1 MPKRKHKKRLRK
13 EDFTVYTGQ
22 PKSTVLQTRETI
34 PKSHREKLLKKA
46 SRAAKKAAY
55 GAGAVLSLPFLGL
68 AALAKKAKQGT
79 EHLLGKKTERNALPY
94 YHPAVGGHPSEMKA
108 EKKNRPKTT
117 PKAQERPQRKKKKR
131 MPTRP
136 QRPVRRRR
144 EERIPELQMDFQMPE
159 TKRENNRLEGL
170 LEKGKQAYQ
179 AFKEKQKEKQA
190 EKRERERQKALY
202 QAMAAE
208 LQAQQ
213 TKQAEGK
220 ASEEPKKPASKEPKK
235 IEKEQAPER
244 ELKKEKRP
252 KQETKPKKQETEKE
266 IKQEAKEK
274 AAEKKEQI
282 KQPEQPIEKKPAK
295 QKKKKIEK
303 KPKDKAQPKTQD
315 PKKKRNKWL
324 GIAAAVLLLL
334 GGAGWGGWYYFE
346 GRYVYLSVDDNGNT
360 VQIRTAARNVE
371 QMLAEAGIALAPED
385 EMDTPRDTALADEM
399 VIHITR
405 AKTITIDTGD
415 GKQVQTLLA
424 KGTVQ
429 QALDKAGVKL
439 GTADEVDT
447 SLDTAVV
454 DEMIIHI
461 IRAKTVTIDTGDGKQ
476 AKALLAKGTVQQAL
490 DKAGVKLGTEDAIDT
505 PLDTV
510 IKGDM
515 AVKITRAKKIQ
526 IKAKAGDKTVML
538 ATGTVKDA
546 LDKSGLTYDT
556 EDEISPS
563 LETKISDGMTIKLVR
578 LNTKVHTR
586 TVKIA
591 FQTIQKKSNRVE
603 RGTTD
608 VSQKGQEGVR
618 TIKEKVVYK
627 DGKEV
632 KRVEI
637 SNEVTKQPVNKIVL
651 IGTGPPMNP
660 AIKGLP
666 ETPTSKM
673 IIRKV
678 TVDQITAYTHT
689 GRRTATGK
697 WPKVGMCAV
706 NRRIFP
712 YGTMFYV
719 PGYGYAVAEDTGAN
733 NSSKVSI
740 DLFMDTK
747 EDCLRWGRKR
757 NVTVTIVRR
766 P

>member
-34 PKSHREKLLKKA
+34 PKSHKEKMRKKA
-46 SRAAKKAAY
+46 GRAAKKAVY

-79 EHLLGKKTERNALPY
+79 EHLFGKKTERKTLPY

-131 MPTRP
+131 MPARP

-144 EERIPELQMDFQMPE
+144 EERIPEPQMDFQMPE
-159 TKRENNRLEGL
+159 TERENNRLEGL

-179 AFKEKQKEKQA
+179 AFKEKQKEKRA
-190 EKRERERQKALY
+190 EKREQERQKALY

-213 TKQAEGK
+213 TKQAEEK
-220 ASEEPKKPASKEPKK
+220 APEEPKKPAAKEPKK

-266 IKQEAKEK
+266 IKQAAKEK
-274 AAEKKEQI
+274 PAEKKEQI
-282 KQPEQPIEKKPAK
+282 KQPEQSIEKKPAK
-295 QKKKKIEK
+295 QIKKKFEK
-303 KPKDKAQPKTQD
+303 KTKDKAQPKTQD

-324 GIAAAVLLLL
+324 GIAAAVLLML

-346 GRYVYLSVDDNGNT
+346 GRYVYLSVDDNGNA

-385 EMDTPRDTALADEM
+385 ETDTPLDTALADEM

-415 GKQVQTLLA
+415 GKQVQT
-424 KGTVQ
+424 
-429 QALDKAGVKL
+429 
-439 GTADEVDT
+439 
-447 SLDTAVV
+447 
-454 DEMIIHI
+454 
-461 IRAKTVTIDTGDGKQ
+461 
-476 AKALLAKGTVQQAL
+476 LLAKGTVQQAL

-706 NRRIFP
+706 NRKIFP

>member
-46 SRAAKKAAY
+46 SRAAKKVAY

-79 EHLLGKKTERNALPY
+79 EHLFGKKTERNALPY
-94 YHPAVGGHPSEMKA
+94 YHPAVGGHPPEMKA
-108 EKKNRPKTT
+108 EKKSRPKT
-117 PKAQERPQRKKKKR
+117 QERLQRKKKKR

-144 EERIPELQMDFQMPE
+144 EERIPEPQMDFQMPE
-159 TKRENNRLEGL
+159 TERENNRLESL

-179 AFKEKQKEKQA
+179 AFKEKQKEKRA
-190 EKRERERQKALY
+190 EKREQERQKALY

-266 IKQEAKEK
+266 IKQAAKEK
-274 AAEKKEQI
+274 PAEKKEQI
-282 KQPEQPIEKKPAK
+282 KQPEQPIEEKPAK
-295 QKKKKIEK
+295 QKKKKFEK
-303 KPKDKAQPKTQD
+303 KPKNAQQPKTED

-415 GKQVQTLLA
+415 GKQ
-424 KGTVQ
+424 
-429 QALDKAGVKL
+429 
-439 GTADEVDT
+439 
-447 SLDTAVV
+447 
-454 DEMIIHI
+454 
-461 IRAKTVTIDTGDGKQ
+461 

-546 LDKSGLTYDT
+546 LDKSGLKYDT

>member
-34 PKSHREKLLKKA
+34 PKSHKEKMRKKA
-46 SRAAKKAAY
+46 GRAAKKAVY

-79 EHLLGKKTERNALPY
+79 EHLFGKKTERKTLPY
-94 YHPAVGGHPSEMKA
+94 YHPAAGGHPSEMKA

-131 MPTRP
+131 MPARP

-144 EERIPELQMDFQMPE
+144 EERIPEPQMDFQMPE
-159 TKRENNRLEGL
+159 TERENNRLESL

-179 AFKEKQKEKQA
+179 AFKEKQKEKRA
-190 EKRERERQKALY
+190 EKREQERQKALY

-213 TKQAEGK
+213 TKQAEEK
-220 ASEEPKKPASKEPKK
+220 APEEPKKPAAKEPKK

-266 IKQEAKEK
+266 IKQAAKEK
-274 AAEKKEQI
+274 PAEKKEQI
-282 KQPEQPIEKKPAK
+282 KQPEQPIEEKPAK
-295 QKKKKIEK
+295 QKKKKFEK

-346 GRYVYLSVDDNGNT
+346 GRYVYLSVDDNGNA

-429 QALDKAGVKL
+429 QALDKAGVTL
-439 GTADEVDT
+439 GTA
-447 SLDTAVV
+447 
-454 DEMIIHI
+454 
-461 IRAKTVTIDTGDGKQ
+461 
-476 AKALLAKGTVQQAL
+476 
-490 DKAGVKLGTEDAIDT
+490 DAIDT

-546 LDKSGLTYDT
+546 LDKSGLKYDT

-578 LNTKVHTR
+578 LNTKVQTR

>member
-1 MPKRKHKKRLRK
+1 
-13 EDFTVYTGQ
+13 
-22 PKSTVLQTRETI
+22 
-34 PKSHREKLLKKA
+34 
-46 SRAAKKAAY
+46 
-55 GAGAVLSLPFLGL
+55 
-68 AALAKKAKQGT
+68 
-79 EHLLGKKTERNALPY
+79 
-94 YHPAVGGHPSEMKA
+94 
-108 EKKNRPKTT
+108 
-117 PKAQERPQRKKKKR
+117 
-131 MPTRP
+131 
-136 QRPVRRRR
+136 
-144 EERIPELQMDFQMPE
+144 
-159 TKRENNRLEGL
+159 
-170 LEKGKQAYQ
+170 
-179 AFKEKQKEKQA
+179 
-190 EKRERERQKALY
+190 
-202 QAMAAE
+202 
-208 LQAQQ
+208 
-213 TKQAEGK
+213 
-220 ASEEPKKPASKEPKK
+220 
-235 IEKEQAPER
+235 
-244 ELKKEKRP
+244 
-252 KQETKPKKQETEKE
+252 
-266 IKQEAKEK
+266 
-274 AAEKKEQI
+274 
-282 KQPEQPIEKKPAK
+282 
-295 QKKKKIEK
+295 
-303 KPKDKAQPKTQD
+303 
-315 PKKKRNKWL
+315 
-324 GIAAAVLLLL
+324 
-334 GGAGWGGWYYFE
+334 
-346 GRYVYLSVDDNGNT
+346 
-360 VQIRTAARNVE
+360 
-371 QMLAEAGIALAPED
+371 D

-447 SLDTAVV
+447 SLDTAVT
-454 DEMIIHI
+454 DEMMIHI

-515 AVKITRAKKIQ
+515 AVKIMRAKKIQ

>member
-34 PKSHREKLLKKA
+34 PKSHKEKMRKKA
-46 SRAAKKAAY
+46 GRAAKKAVY

-79 EHLLGKKTERNALPY
+79 EHLFGKKTERKTLPY

-131 MPTRP
+131 MPARP

-144 EERIPELQMDFQMPE
+144 EERIPEPQMDFQMPE
-159 TKRENNRLEGL
+159 TERENNRLESL

-190 EKRERERQKALY
+190 EKREQERQKALY

-220 ASEEPKKPASKEPKK
+220 ASEEPKKPAAKEPKK

-266 IKQEAKEK
+266 IKQAAKEK
-274 AAEKKEQI
+274 PAEKKEQR
-282 KQPEQPIEKKPAK
+282 KQPEQPIEEKPAK
-295 QKKKKIEK
+295 QKKKKFEK
-303 KPKDKAQPKTQD
+303 KPKNAQQPKTED

-334 GGAGWGGWYYFE
+334 GGAGGGGWYYFE

-415 GKQVQTLLA
+415 GKQ
-424 KGTVQ
+424 
-429 QALDKAGVKL
+429 
-439 GTADEVDT
+439 
-447 SLDTAVV
+447 
-454 DEMIIHI
+454 
-461 IRAKTVTIDTGDGKQ
+461 
-476 AKALLAKGTVQQAL
+476 AKALLAKGTVQKAL

-505 PLDTV
+505 PLDTA

-546 LDKSGLTYDT
+546 LDKSGLKYDT

>member
-34 PKSHREKLLKKA
+34 PKSHREKMRKKA
-46 SRAAKKAAY
+46 GRAAKKAVY

-79 EHLLGKKTERNALPY
+79 EHLFGKKTERKTLPY

-131 MPTRP
+131 MPARP

-144 EERIPELQMDFQMPE
+144 EERIPEPQMDFQMPE
-159 TKRENNRLEGL
+159 TERENNRLESL

-179 AFKEKQKEKQA
+179 AFKEKQKEKRA
-190 EKRERERQKALY
+190 EKREQERQKALY

-213 TKQAEGK
+213 TKQAEEK
-220 ASEEPKKPASKEPKK
+220 APEEPKKPAAKEPKK

-266 IKQEAKEK
+266 IKQAAKEK
-274 AAEKKEQI
+274 PAEKKEQI
-282 KQPEQPIEKKPAK
+282 KQPEQSIEKKPAK
-295 QKKKKIEK
+295 QIKKKFEK
-303 KPKDKAQPKTQD
+303 KTKDKAQPKTQD

-324 GIAAAVLLLL
+324 GIAAAVLLML

-346 GRYVYLSVDDNGNT
+346 GRYVYLSVDDNGNA

-385 EMDTPRDTALADEM
+385 ETDTPLDTALADEM

-415 GKQVQTLLA
+415 GKQVQT
-424 KGTVQ
+424 
-429 QALDKAGVKL
+429 
-439 GTADEVDT
+439 
-447 SLDTAVV
+447 
-454 DEMIIHI
+454 
-461 IRAKTVTIDTGDGKQ
+461 
-476 AKALLAKGTVQQAL
+476 LLAKGTVQQAL

-706 NRRIFP
+706 NRKIFP

>member
-34 PKSHREKLLKKA
+34 PKSHKEKMRKKA
-46 SRAAKKAAY
+46 GRAAKKAVY

-79 EHLLGKKTERNALPY
+79 EHLFGKKTERKTLPY

-131 MPTRP
+131 MPARP

-144 EERIPELQMDFQMPE
+144 EERIPEPQMDFQMPE
-159 TKRENNRLEGL
+159 TERENNRLESL

-190 EKRERERQKALY
+190 EKREQERQKALY

-220 ASEEPKKPASKEPKK
+220 ASEEPKKPAAKEPKK

-266 IKQEAKEK
+266 IKQAAKEK
-274 AAEKKEQI
+274 PAEKKEQR
-282 KQPEQPIEKKPAK
+282 KQPEQPIEEKPAK
-295 QKKKKIEK
+295 QKKKKFEK
-303 KPKDKAQPKTQD
+303 KPKNAQQPKTED

-334 GGAGWGGWYYFE
+334 GGAGGGGWYYFE

-424 KGTVQ
+424 Q
-429 QALDKAGVKL
+429 
-439 GTADEVDT
+439 
-447 SLDTAVV
+447 
-454 DEMIIHI
+454 
-461 IRAKTVTIDTGDGKQ
+461 
-476 AKALLAKGTVQQAL
+476 GTVQQAL

-505 PLDTV
+505 PLDTA

-546 LDKSGLTYDT
+546 LDKSGLKYDT